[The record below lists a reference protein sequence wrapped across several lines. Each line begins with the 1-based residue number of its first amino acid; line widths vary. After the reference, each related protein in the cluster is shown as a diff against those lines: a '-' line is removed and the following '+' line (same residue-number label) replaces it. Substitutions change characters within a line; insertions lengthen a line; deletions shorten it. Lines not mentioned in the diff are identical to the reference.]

1 MREVHGKQVF
11 DSLAEVVG
19 PEHTAVIVVDMQNDL
34 AHPEGLGSRC
44 GGDVSTQ
51 RAILPALQRLLGAAR
66 DAGAKVVYIQV
77 VTEQNFATLA
87 PSWLYRYRILQ
98 VRTPLDERLLE
109 DTWGAEIVE
118 EIAPQP
124 GDIVVKKHRESA
136 FIGTELDQVLR
147 SNGVETAIVV
157 GTATGGCVQS
167 TAQDA
172 QWYDYYT
179 VVARDCVPGGENRR
193 NQVGLALM
201 GEACDTPTADEII
214 AMWSEHSEKASTAA

>member
-1 MREVHGKQVF
+1 MKEVHGKRVY
-11 DSLAEVVG
+11 DSLSEVVEPG
-19 PEHTAVIVVDMQNDL
+19 HTAVIVVDMQNDL
-34 AHPEGLGSRC
+34 AHPEGLGARC

-51 RAILPALQRLLGAAR
+51 RAILPALQRLLSAAR
-66 DAGAKVVYIQV
+66 GSGAKVVYIQV
-77 VTEQNFATLA
+77 VTEQTFATLA

-118 EIAPQP
+118 EISPQP

-136 FIGTELDQVLR
+136 FIGTELDRVLR

-172 QWYDYYT
+172 QWHDYYT

-201 GEACDTPTADEII
+201 SEACDTPTADEII
-214 AMWSEHSEKASTAA
+214 ALWSEHSEKAATPA